1 MRKIDQGVCE
11 RDEETNNDET
21 ETEMI
26 THAPERP
33 RKKPVV
39 IPQWILLGI
48 EIIVLSYILIVIVT
62 SYDVNNLT
70 PADLEKRENIVLVGR
85 VIWAF
90 GWWVL
95 AFGVITFARDILQKL
110 QT

>member
-1 MRKIDQGVCE
+1 MRKIDQDVHE
-11 RDEETNNDET
+11 RGEERNSDET
-21 ETEMI
+21 EMSNDAAKD
-26 THAPERP
+26 HG
-33 RKKPVV
+33 KKPVV

-48 EIIVLSYILIVIVT
+48 EIIVLAYILIVVVT

-85 VIWAF
+85 IIWAF

-95 AFGVITFARDILQKL
+95 AFGVITFARDILHKL